1 MADLNFKCPKCG
13 ESRCETGQVRMS
25 GGGISAFFNL
35 ENKRFSTV
43 TCARCGYTEMYKGE
57 VSGLAKVF
65 DLFGG

>member
-1 MADLNFKCPKCG
+1 MQNLNFTCAKCSHTEC
-13 ESRCETGQVRMS
+13 ESSQVRMS

-57 VSGLAKVF
+57 VSALAKVF